1 MTRYIE
7 RLNRVYAIQNN
18 GDYVGEII
26 PFLRE
31 HGIPFE
37 YTENLAGGGHI
48 DVNVN
53 GELAT
58 FNYGE
63 YLVVGSAGTRIMS
76 YKEFVIEFEEDIDLQ
91 KNIAD
96 LEAKL
101 SKAMTD
107 IKVLSDKFPKQ
118 QENSVSSGQFKVNE
132 VGKVINV

>member
-7 RLNRVYAIQNN
+7 RLNRVYAIKNN
-18 GDYVGEII
+18 EDYVGEII

-37 YTENLAGGGHI
+37 YKEIFLEGRHI

-53 GELAT
+53 GVLVT
-58 FNYGE
+58 FNFGE

-76 YKEFVIEFEEDIDLQ
+76 SEEFVRGFEEDMDLH
-91 KNIAD
+91 KHIAD

-107 IKVLSDKFPKQ
+107 IKLLQSRAPMQSLNTSLS
-118 QENSVSSGQFKVNE
+118 NSY
-132 VGKVINV
+132 GK